1 MDVVYLHIIISKTC
15 SCNNCYKALIVWAQ
29 LDTHYC
35 GVVWAQLDTHYC
47 GVVWAQLDTHS
58 HFLLVRRFCMY
69 VLNLCTIPNALRL
82 ANADFFKCVKV

>member
-35 GVVWAQLDTHYC
+35 GVVWAQLDTH
-47 GVVWAQLDTHS
+47 S

-69 VLNLCTIPNALRL
+69 VLHLCTFPKALRL